1 MFGMLQEFVQKS
13 IYVVVFYAQ
22 SSPHDTAY
30 QHIQS
35 SCIGTCKWFVCE
47 QPCLDIKFASPMQ
60 FGLFSPGVSI
70 IFIIFVISDSVKYCH
85 GNIFDWFSW
94 LCISLF
100 WKHEAYK
107 RLRGLSCSCACG
119 HQHRNP
125 VMDNHTTFT

>member
-1 MFGMLQEFVQKS
+1 MQKS